1 MLEASQDLILPI
13 IILMVSGAV
22 AGVAAGMFGIGGGI
36 ILVAAI
42 TDVLMIMGT
51 PPATA
56 VKAAV
61 GTSLATVIITSLRSA
76 QAHQKKGSFSKD
88 AAVTWAP
95 LIIIGAVAGTA
106 LSSQGSRQLFQVLFL
121 VIGPLLAYN
130 MAFGRKDWSNV
141 QIPAPNFLKPIIGS
155 VVGFVSVMMG
165 LGFGAM
171 GVPAMTLFGLD
182 LRRAIGTAAILGLC
196 TSVPGAL
203 GFMITG
209 YVDGVDIPGP
219 SLGYF
224 SLLAFVVIVPMTFL
238 LAPVGVWMNH
248 KMPLDILRKAFAVL
262 IIVNVLRV
270 GLSI

>member
-1 MLEASQDLILPI
+1 MFELSQELILPI
-13 IILMVSGAV
+13 VILIISGVV
-22 AGVAAGMFGIGGGI
+22 AGIAAGMFGIGGGI

-51 PPATA
+51 PPTVA
-56 VKAAV
+56 VKTAV

-76 QAHQKKGSFSKD
+76 QAHHKKGSFSKD
-88 AAVTWAP
+88 AAMIWAP
-95 LIIIGAVAGTA
+95 LIIIGAIAGTA
-106 LSSQGSRQLFQVLFL
+106 VSTQGGRQLFQILFL
-121 VIGPLLAYN
+121 VLGPLLACN
-130 MAFGRKDWSNV
+130 MAFGRKDWSNIV
-141 QIPAPNFLKPIIGS
+141 IPSPNLLQPVTGVF
-155 VVGFVSVMMG
+155 VGFFSVMMG

-171 GVPAMTLFGLD
+171 GIPALTLFGMD

-203 GFMITG
+203 GFIIMG
-209 YVDGVDIPGP
+209 YIDGVDIPGP

-224 SLLAFVVIVPMTFL
+224 SVLAFLVVVPITFL

-248 KMPLDILRKAFAVL
+248 KMPLNILRKAFAVL

-270 GLSI
+270 GLAI